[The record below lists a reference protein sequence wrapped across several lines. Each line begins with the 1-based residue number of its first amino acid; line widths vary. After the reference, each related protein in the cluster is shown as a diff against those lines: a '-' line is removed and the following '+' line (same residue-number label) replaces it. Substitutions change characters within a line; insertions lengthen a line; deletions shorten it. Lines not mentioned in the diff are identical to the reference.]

1 MILDTL
7 QNGMKYASVHPRFA
21 KAFEYLLNNDLAAL
35 PTGKVELEGTDLIIN
50 IVDITGKT
58 EADARMET
66 HRNFI
71 DIQVPVGQTETM
83 GWKATEK
90 LCEPTQE
97 YDAVKDLTFYADKAT
112 GMFDVQ
118 PYEFAVFFPE
128 DGHQPGIAEG
138 TYRKIIVKVR
148 V

>member
-35 PTGKVELEGTDLIIN
+35 PTGKVELEGSDLVVN
-50 IVDITGKT
+50 IVDITGKSA
-58 EADARMET
+58 ADARMET

-90 LCEPTQE
+90 LSEPTQE
-97 YDAVKDLTFYADKAT
+97 YDSTKDLTFYADQAT
-112 GMFDVQ
+112 CMLHVQ